1 MIVAL
6 ILSQVAVP
14 AGPSEV
20 IEPATGW
27 QCSYTSTDGSKFELF
42 GIFPEF
48 PVGSPANTPLPAN
61 ITGTGPAFLLGNK
74 EVNSFNPVKGNRRYQ
89 VSFSDNRG
97 DRYNL
102 NFEFAQSK
110 TTAVDIT
117 HWMTKEQRLVT
128 FAKGKC
134 VADFN
139 PRQDVK

>member
-6 ILSQVAVP
+6 ILSQVVVP
-14 AGPSEV
+14 AGPSEA

-27 QCSYTSTDGSKFELF
+27 QCSYSSTDGSKFELS

-48 PVGSPANTPLPAN
+48 PVGSPANKPLPTM

-74 EVNSFNPVKGNRRYQ
+74 EVNSFNPVNGTRHYQ
-89 VSFSDNRG
+89 VSFSDNGG

-102 NFEFAQSK
+102 NFQFEQSK
-110 TTAVDIT
+110 ATAVDIT
-117 HWMTKEQRLVT
+117 HWMTKKQRLVT
-128 FAKGKC
+128 YAKGKC

-139 PRQDVK
+139 PQQDVK